1 MNARRRRGER
11 RAEGD
16 EREEQ
21 RRPEFAEIS
30 RRHELTLADD
40 DFVAVTV
47 AAIAVVVRAY
57 TLGADA

>member
-1 MNARRRRGER
+1 MM
-11 RAEGD
+11 
-16 EREEQ
+16 REETAVASAAPAAPG
-21 RRPEFAEIS
+21 RGTTARSSPRS
-30 RRHELTLADD
+30 RDDELTLADD